1 MQIYLYQNEQQ
12 VGPFDETQIRATVAS
27 GAISQSDI
35 AWHDGLSEWQPLNT
49 ILSFSPPASVPPP
62 PRIAPQ
68 STPSPVACPTCG
80 APKWR
85 ASDPCQVCAKREP
98 QVIHVVT
105 PSGTPAASNSP
116 VSLVSGAHESEIWK
130 GNPSQLL
137 NLGHYIGWAIFL
149 LISFLVAIVTA
160 AIPDGPKGVVWLVF
174 CILVFICVLQSFLR
188 VLKIKSTRYEITNQ
202 RVRVVRGIFSKDIQ
216 EIELFRVKDTSA
228 HQTIFLRIFGLG
240 NVKIMSGDATNPL
253 ILLQAVPK
261 AMQLREQLR
270 QEVLSLRQKFG
281 VRELD
286 VMQGN

>member
-1 MQIYLYQNEQQ
+1 M
-12 VGPFDETQIRATVAS
+12 
-27 GAISQSDI
+27 
-35 AWHDGLSEWQPLNT
+35 
-49 ILSFSPPASVPPP
+49 LSFAPPATAPLPTPIAGPP
-62 PRIAPQ
+62 
-68 STPSPVACPTCG
+68 SEPSPVACPTCG
-80 APKWR
+80 SPKWR
-85 ASDPCQVCAKREP
+85 AADPCQVCAKREP

-116 VSLVSGAHESEIWK
+116 VSLVSGAHENEIWK

-149 LISFLVAIVTA
+149 LISFVVAIAATK
-160 AIPDGPKGVVWLVF
+160 AIPDSSKGAVWSAF
-174 CILVFICVLQSFLR
+174 CVLVFICALQSFLR
-188 VLKIKSTRYEITNQ
+188 VLKIKSTRYEIATQ
-202 RVRVVRGIFSKDIQ
+202 RVRVIRGIFSKDIQ

-228 HQTIFLRIFGLG
+228 HQTLFLRIFSLG